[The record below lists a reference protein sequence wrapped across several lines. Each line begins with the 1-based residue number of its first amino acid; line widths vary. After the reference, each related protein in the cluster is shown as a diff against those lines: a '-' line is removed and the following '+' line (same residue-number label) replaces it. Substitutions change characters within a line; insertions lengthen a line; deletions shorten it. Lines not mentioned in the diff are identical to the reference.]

1 MMPEG
6 KRKRLTFYLA
16 VAAVLTCYLAQV
28 TDCYRLTKT
37 QRREGQ
43 KEADAGK
50 TIGLQDG
57 RIVFGRAF
65 EKGSQVADGTKKSSN
80 ASVEDESTYQADS
93 AGRNVFNNHVLQ
105 GLLYSFTSSIGITMS
120 T

>member
-6 KRKRLTFYLA
+6 KRKHLTFYLGA
-16 VAAVLTCYLAQV
+16 AAVLTCYLAQV

-37 QRREGQ
+37 ERREGR

-93 AGRNVFNNHVLQ
+93 WGMGNIFNNHVLQ
-105 GLLYSFTSSIGITMS
+105 GLL
-120 T
+120 

>member
-6 KRKRLTFYLA
+6 KRKHLTFYLGA
-16 VAAVLTCYLAQV
+16 AAVLTCYLAQV

-43 KEADAGK
+43 KEADVGK
-50 TIGLQDG
+50 TIRLQDG

-65 EKGSQVADGTKKSSN
+65 EKASQVTDGTKKSSN
-80 ASVEDESTYQADS
+80 ASVEDESTYQADF
-93 AGRNVFNNHVLQ
+93 AGKISLITMYCRDYF
-105 GLLYSFTSSIGITMS
+105 SFISSLGITMS
-120 T
+120 S